1 MVLYY
6 RPRDSS
12 DPYYSARTKDY
23 THAYNAIF
31 KAARSRPGSSSG
43 GGTSAVLILVAP
55 DVDAIC
61 AARVLIQ
68 LLKDDDI
75 PYHVIPVNG
84 YATLQRVVEEHIVDN
99 DNLHTVILL
108 NLGSVLSLPNYFAT
122 RESVAQGYSE
132 GFPLPPHCTIHVLD
146 AHRPWN
152 LDNLFA
158 TSPVMSRLAVW
169 DDGDVQE
176 QLIGLGDSEDPNA
189 PGIPVVSKAYEALE
203 FEDDNDDDDDSEE
216 SSEDEDEEDEDDE
229 DDEDLD
235 PEEAAERRRRRTQW
249 GVDMDDEDEEDGDGT
264 SPRKKKRRRPDDDE
278 DDDGEDEGDEDASPK
293 KRKGKKYR
301 DPSRPKR
308 LRREDKERYRTALS
322 KYYMKGTTFG
332 MSVAG
337 MMYLLASRLGRSD
350 NESLW
355 FAILGLTAQLNT
367 NQLDMFTYDEYAAA
381 LASDVVASNPIQSK
395 PSAITLDRSTSDPA
409 LSSAL
414 STGSSIAADP
424 DDNRIRV
431 LKQELRFM
439 LYRHWNLE
447 DAMYHTGY
455 VASKLGTWRD
465 KGRAKMRGMLAK
477 MGVSLAHS
485 RQTYE
490 HMPLSIREDLFTRT
504 EAIAPEYGMTDL
516 VFRSFMRSFGL
527 RSSPLSAMDSVEG
540 LNALLQA
547 AHGVRVEIDLPG
559 MTFGR
564 TVSASATGGISGV
577 GRGPGGAA
585 AAIGSIGSGG
595 AGGGAGPGASDL
607 FGAKRV
613 WTLTGSTPSGDASGA
628 DKENRPPGGPTGAN
642 ADVDDVAANSGSS
655 YWERNFAAAFHALEP
670 RNGSSVLLLRSS
682 ISLAKALHEKIVAE
696 GTRLIQKQEIRT
708 LRTFRLAIL
717 RDGPNLPVLAHPGT
731 LTRLTIWLVDALRDI
746 LTEKHAQKAAAKR
759 KRKSATKKRRRKKK
773 AREDGDGGEDD
784 EDEDEDEED
793 EEEEEEEEDEEVVE
807 EAGKPNAN
815 DVPRS
820 LPFVVAALDESR
832 DVYVVVGLT
841 GAPDLGDTRYNKF
854 GLAFQEAASRSGS
867 VTRHDHFETSVV
879 EVGRDDLATFV
890 ECLHIKS

>member
-31 KAARSRPGSSSG
+31 KAARSCPGSSST
-43 GGTSAVLILVAP
+43 GTSAVLILVAP

-68 LLKDDDI
+68 LLKADDI

-84 YATLQRVVEEHIVDN
+84 YATLHQVVEEHIIDN
-99 DNLHTVILL
+99 DNLHSVIFL

-122 RESVAQGYSE
+122 RESVAQGFSE
-132 GFPLPPHCTIHVLD
+132 GFPLPPNCTIHVLD

-158 TSPVMSRLAVW
+158 TSAVMSRLAIW

-176 QLIGLGDSEDPNA
+176 QLVGLGDPEDPNT
-189 PGIPVVSKAYEALE
+189 PGYPNAGIVSRAYEALE
-203 FEDDNDDDDDSEE
+203 FEGDDDEDSEDEESSEEEDGDEDDDDD
-216 SSEDEDEEDEDDE
+216 DEG
-229 DDEDLD
+229 LD
-235 PEEAAERRRRRTQW
+235 AEEAAERRRRRAKW
-249 GVDMDDEDEEDGDGT
+249 GLEDEDEGEDEDDT
-264 SPRKKKRRRPDDDE
+264 SPRKKKRRKLSDNDDEANDDDE
-278 DDDGEDEGDEDASPK
+278 ETSPK
-293 KRKGKKYR
+293 KKRKSKK
-301 DPSRPKR
+301 DKLVDDERPKR
-308 LRREDKERYRTALS
+308 LRSEQKERYRLALS
-322 KYYMKGTTFG
+322 RYYTRGTGFG

-337 MMYLLASRLGRSD
+337 MMYLLASRLGRAD

-367 NQLDMFTYDEYAAA
+367 NQLDMYTYDEYAVA
-381 LASDVVASNPIQSK
+381 LESDVVATNPEPARPAQ
-395 PSAITLDRSTSDPA
+395 ANLDRSASEKL

-414 STGSSIAADP
+414 STGTSISADP

-455 VASKLGTWRD
+455 VAAKLGTWRD

-490 HMPLSIREDLFTRT
+490 HMPLSIRQDLFTRT

-516 VFRSFMRSFGL
+516 VFRSFVRSYGL

-577 GRGPGGAA
+577 ARGPGGAA
-585 AAIGSIGSGG
+585 VAPGSVGGGGG
-595 AGGGAGPGASDL
+595 ASGGAGPGASDL

-613 WTLTGSTPSGDASGA
+613 WTLTGSAPNGDASGA
-628 DKENRPPGGPTGAN
+628 DKENRPPGGGAN
-642 ADVDDVAANSGSS
+642 QEAEGPATSSGSS
-655 YWERNFAAAFHALEP
+655 YWERNFAATFHALEP
-670 RNGSSVLLLRSS
+670 RNGSSIMLLRSS

-717 RDGPNLPVLAHPGT
+717 RDGPNLAVLAHPGT

-746 LTEKHAQKAAAKR
+746 MTEKHAQRAAAKR
-759 KRKSATKKRRRKKK
+759 KHKQ
-773 AREDGDGGEDD
+773 
-784 EDEDEDEED
+784 EEA
-793 EEEEEEEEDEEVVE
+793 EEEEIGEQTKAKQD
-807 EAGKPNAN
+807 
-815 DVPRS
+815 DVPKS

-832 DVYVVVGLT
+832 DTYVVVGMT
-841 GAPDLGDTRYNKF
+841 GAPDMGDTRFNKF

-867 VTRHDHFETSVV
+867 MTRHDNFETSVV
-879 EVGRDDLATFV
+879 EVSKDDFATFV